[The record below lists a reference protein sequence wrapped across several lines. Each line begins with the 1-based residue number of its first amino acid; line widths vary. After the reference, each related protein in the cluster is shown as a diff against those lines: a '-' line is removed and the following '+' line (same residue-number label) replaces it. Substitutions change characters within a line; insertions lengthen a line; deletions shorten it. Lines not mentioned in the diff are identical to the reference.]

1 MDFMRVC
8 RLWLVAGLAAAIAAC
23 SGDRAADVN
32 NARMRAAESEAENWL
47 SVGRTWG
54 EQRFSPLTQI
64 NAENVSRLGLAWY
77 VDLETDR
84 GVEATPLVIDGVL
97 YNTTPWNVTTAY
109 NAVTGEV
116 LWRHDPEVP
125 RRFGGIA
132 CCDIVTRGLAA
143 WNGKIYSA
151 TLDGRLIALDARTG
165 RPVWTAQTLEEVW
178 PYTITGAPRVYDGVV
193 VIGNAGSEGAAR
205 GYVSGYNAE
214 NGRLMWRFYIVPGN
228 PADGFS
234 SEAEAMAA
242 ETWSGEW
249 WRVGGGGTA
258 WDAFAFDPE
267 LGLVY
272 IGTGNGGPWAQA
284 HRSPGGGDNLF
295 LSSIVAVNVRTGA
308 YAWHYQQTPGDE
320 WDYTATQS
328 IILADLE
335 IEGRQRQVLLH
346 APKNGFF
353 YVIDRATG
361 ELISAEPYVDVTWA
375 RVIDMATGR
384 PIINPEAR
392 YGERPVIVKPSAA
405 GGHNW
410 HPMAFSPAT
419 GLAYFPVFDSG
430 MVYALDP
437 NFRPE
442 PGRMQQLG
450 VSTTSFPEQRARL
463 NEQVRR
469 EARAWLTAWDPVT
482 QREVWR
488 QPYSQRGSGG
498 VLVTAGD
505 LVFQGTIDTTF
516 AAYHARTGEKL
527 WEMPVQQ
534 VAIAGAMTFMVDG
547 VQYVAV
553 NAGWGGGRTH
563 GPPASE
569 LGLQLSQS
577 ARLLVYRLD
586 GDVALPPLSD
596 VAWERTRIVEPP
608 ADTGAPAAVIARGER
623 LYAETCAGCH
633 GANARGGIKDLR
645 MMTAETHAEFND
657 IVLGG
662 IREERGMV
670 SFAEF
675 LSPEDAAAI
684 HAYLIRRANEEWSGE
699 DIR

>member
-1 MDFMRVC
+1 MKVGWAMDFMRVC

-320 WDYTATQS
+320 WDYGDA
-328 IILADLE
+328 IDHL
-335 IEGRQRQVLLH
+335 GR
-346 APKNGFF
+346 
-353 YVIDRATG
+353 
-361 ELISAEPYVDVTWA
+361 S
-375 RVIDMATGR
+375 
-384 PIINPEAR
+384 
-392 YGERPVIVKPSAA
+392 
-405 GGHNW
+405 
-410 HPMAFSPAT
+410 
-419 GLAYFPVFDSG
+419 
-430 MVYALDP
+430 
-437 NFRPE
+437 
-442 PGRMQQLG
+442 
-450 VSTTSFPEQRARL
+450 
-463 NEQVRR
+463 
-469 EARAWLTAWDPVT
+469 
-482 QREVWR
+482 
-488 QPYSQRGSGG
+488 
-498 VLVTAGD
+498 
-505 LVFQGTIDTTF
+505 
-516 AAYHARTGEKL
+516 
-527 WEMPVQQ
+527 
-534 VAIAGAMTFMVDG
+534 
-547 VQYVAV
+547 
-553 NAGWGGGRTH
+553 
-563 GPPASE
+563 
-569 LGLQLSQS
+569 
-577 ARLLVYRLD
+577 
-586 GDVALPPLSD
+586 
-596 VAWERTRIVEPP
+596 
-608 ADTGAPAAVIARGER
+608 
-623 LYAETCAGCH
+623 
-633 GANARGGIKDLR
+633 
-645 MMTAETHAEFND
+645 
-657 IVLGG
+657 
-662 IREERGMV
+662 
-670 SFAEF
+670 
-675 LSPEDAAAI
+675 
-684 HAYLIRRANEEWSGE
+684 
-699 DIR
+699 